1 MKTSGNNGYG
11 IRFYDSKNA
20 NEKGRYLFPSFT
32 NNTNRQGLALL
43 PEWNEMTHIKQWKVE
58 PGSTI
63 ITGKVALQYD
73 KNGREYLGGEEQWYI
88 LDLNHLK

>member
-1 MKTSGNNGYG
+1 
-11 IRFYDSKNA
+11 
-20 NEKGRYLFPSFT
+20 
-32 NNTNRQGLALL
+32 
-43 PEWNEMTHIKQWKVE
+43 MTHIKQWKVE